1 MLAWSLSLTMTS
13 LRCEIDGIKR
23 DARSSEGK
31 TAQQRMEMF
40 ADLLET
46 VDCIWNSL
54 TPGERR
60 RRMWISDQLHRRPEP
75 WWQHVRAEDLTG
87 LK

>member
-1 MLAWSLSLTMTS
+1 
-13 LRCEIDGIKR
+13 
-23 DARSSEGK
+23 
-31 TAQQRMEMF
+31 MEMF

-54 TPGERR
+54 TPDERR

-75 WWQHVRAEDLTG
+75 WWKHVRART
-87 LK
+87 